1 MEEKD
6 SWNKKRWRFDVPK
19 VFVENKA
26 DAKTSLIYEFHDI
39 PRNPSHGM
47 DRCRVYQV
55 SALCNYQIEDPFLYL
70 AKKMTGIEDLTFVCT
85 PIVKAP
91 LPEIEANLAWKL
103 ANAPKL
109 FVGMILIL
117 ILTEALA
124 LYGLIWESFCLHLL
138 TRKLTFCRVG
148 F

>member
-1 MEEKD
+1 MLD
-6 SWNKKRWRFDVPK
+6 FVLVMVFLTLMLNYRRFDVPK

-47 DRCRVYQV
+47 DRSRVYQV

-70 AKKMTGIEDLTFVCT
+70 AKKMIGIEDLTFVCT

-91 LPEIEANLAWKL
+91 L
-103 ANAPKL
+103 
-109 FVGMILIL
+109 
-117 ILTEALA
+117 
-124 LYGLIWESFCLHLL
+124 
-138 TRKLTFCRVG
+138 
-148 F
+148 